1 MLTEPVLVTGLTA
14 AEIASKMEMELAKR
28 SLLDNTKVTVGVRDY
43 ASHSVLVSGL
53 VKDPG
58 TKFLRRE
65 AIPLYVVVA
74 DAQPLPEAA
83 KVTVVRNEPSKIFE
97 IDLTQPADMN
107 LLVRSGDV
115 VTLHRNVT
123 QFIYVGGEVKFPGE
137 KTFRRGLTLTQVIIS
152 AGVLAKAKRAEI
164 GRDNSEGFLVETR
177 FSLKD
182 IQSGKAVDPLLQPG
196 DRIMVLR

>member
-1 MLTEPVLVTGLTA
+1 MLAEPILVTGLTA
-14 AEIASKMEMELAKR
+14 AEIATKMETELAKR
-28 SLLDNTKVTVGVRDY
+28 ALIENAKVTVGVRDY

-65 AIPLYVVVA
+65 AIPLYVIVA

-152 AGVLAKAKRAEI
+152 AGVLPKAKRAEI
-164 GRDNSEGFLVETR
+164 GRDNSEGFVVETR

-196 DRIMVLR
+196 DRIMVQR